1 MKIIKSVQ
9 KVVKETARAFM
20 MPMLDGT
27 GLVPVE
33 TYNSKGWLVKST
45 LVKENRSVM
54 TARVQ
59 A

>member
-1 MKIIKSVQ
+1 
-9 KVVKETARAFM
+9 
-20 MPMLDGT
+20 MLDGT

-59 A
+59 I

>member
-9 KVVKETARAFM
+9 SIVKETARAFM
-20 MPMLDGT
+20 MPMMEGT

-33 TYNSKGWLVKST
+33 TYNSKGRLVKST
-45 LVKENRSVM
+45 LVKESRSVM

-59 A
+59 I

>member
-9 KVVKETARAFM
+9 KVVKGTAKAFM
-20 MPMLDGT
+20 TPMLDGT

-33 TYNSKGWLVKST
+33 TYNSKGRLVKSA
-45 LVKENRSVM
+45 LVKEDRSVM

-59 A
+59 I